1 MRLTSDMFVS
11 ALLRRVNAGGGF
23 GAVLRRGNRE
33 AGAIF
38 VLDRR
43 RTGETVLYGPAPQM
57 LYDETKPADRMFT
70 EILLTTDTDEVSA
83 RLEKEARFDSD
94 IWAVEVE
101 TGGTAIAE
109 LITIA
114 PE

>member
-1 MRLTSDMFVS
+1 MRLTSEIFVS

-38 VLDRR
+38 ILDRR
-43 RTGETVLYGPAPQM
+43 RGGETAVYGPAPQL
-57 LYDETKPADRMFT
+57 LYDEAKPEDRLFSEIMVSADADD
-70 EILLTTDTDEVSA
+70 ISA
-83 RLEKEARFDSD
+83 RLDKEARFDSD

-101 TGGTAIAE
+101 TGSTALAE

-114 PE
+114 SE